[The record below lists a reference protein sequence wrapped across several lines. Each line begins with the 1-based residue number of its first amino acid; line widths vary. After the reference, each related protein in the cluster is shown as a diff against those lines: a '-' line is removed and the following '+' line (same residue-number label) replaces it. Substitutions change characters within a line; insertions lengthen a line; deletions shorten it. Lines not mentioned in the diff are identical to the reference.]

1 MNKESL
7 IRNSDATIPRLCR
20 YVEHNPDFLKNRLK
34 TPLKNRRTPY
44 AEHCEF
50 KLQAISNPLE
60 STRYNLFLY
69 KAKKI
74 ARKKRYMFYNI

>member
-34 TPLKNRRTPY
+34 TPLKNRRKTS
-44 AEHCEF
+44 AERREF
-50 KLQAISNPLE
+50 KSHSPKQPFRI
-60 STRYNLFLY
+60 Y
-69 KAKKI
+69 KI
-74 ARKKRYMFYNI
+74 